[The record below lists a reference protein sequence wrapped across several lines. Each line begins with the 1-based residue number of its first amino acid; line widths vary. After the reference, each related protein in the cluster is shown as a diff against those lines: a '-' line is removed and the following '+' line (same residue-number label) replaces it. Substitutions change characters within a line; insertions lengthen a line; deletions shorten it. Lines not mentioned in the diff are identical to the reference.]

1 MCNTS
6 RLAPH
11 SDRFHTSSIQR
22 KKKRWGLGEEG
33 TCHVAVLAPMRCSQ
47 GPLCLRI
54 WPRRGRARKA
64 SLEMGGRRERER
76 HRRGRSAAVAGEEG
90 APPRPGGMSVVGHP
104 GEGVSSGVGSRER
117 RGGIFFISRGI
128 AGVGVDRRT
137 NQNKYR
143 RGRCMIIVSFH
154 ACGLR

>member
-22 KKKRWGLGEEG
+22 KKKRRRLGEEG
-33 TCHVAVLAPMRCSQ
+33 TCRAAVLAPTRCSQ
-47 GPLCLRI
+47 GPPCPRI

-76 HRRGRSAAVAGEEG
+76 HRQGRSADFAGWEG
-90 APPRPGGMSVVGHP
+90 APPPPVWEERRRGWEGRAPSAVGG
-104 GEGVSSGVGSRER
+104 RER
-117 RGGIFFISRGI
+117 RRASGHERDEGGFFFF
-128 AGVGVDRRT
+128 
-137 NQNKYR
+137 Y
-143 RGRCMIIVSFH
+143 
-154 ACGLR
+154 

>member
-33 TCHVAVLAPMRCSQ
+33 TCRAAVLALMRCSQ

-90 APPRPGGMSVVGHP
+90 APPPPAREERRRGREGRAPSAVGW
-104 GEGVSSGVGSRER
+104 RER
-117 RGGIFFISRGI
+117 RRASGHERDEGGFFFF
-128 AGVGVDRRT
+128 
-137 NQNKYR
+137 Y
-143 RGRCMIIVSFH
+143 
-154 ACGLR
+154 

>member
-22 KKKRWGLGEEG
+22 KKKRRRLGEEG
-33 TCHVAVLAPMRCSQ
+33 TCRAAVLAPTRCSQ
-47 GPLCLRI
+47 GPPCPRI

-76 HRRGRSAAVAGEEG
+76 HRRGRSAAAAG
-90 APPRPGGMSVVGHP
+90 RD
-104 GEGVSSGVGSRER
+104 ER
-117 RGGIFFISRGI
+117 RQPSGGGSAVGRRVTRETRGIFLFLLAAVSQGSGWADGRTKRNI
-128 AGVGVDRRT
+128 AGVD
-137 NQNKYR
+137 
-143 RGRCMIIVSFH
+143 
-154 ACGLR
+154 A